1 MIVTNS
7 DNISDKKVAKV
18 ANVFVCELC
27 DYRCSR
33 LYNFNK
39 HLTTEKHRSRHNS
52 DKIVTKSSKKVAK
65 SSQTIFTCECGKTYR
80 YRQGLSFH
88 KKSCQIIESN
98 IDKSNDIYLHDNQ
111 SEINVLDCKSIEQYN
126 IDDQSI
132 ISQLK
137 DIIIKQQIQLDT
149 QQQLCKQQQDQI
161 GELIPRVG
169 DQNTINNTQ
178 NTNYSINVFLNEKC
192 KDAINMT
199 DFVNSIKV
207 SLDQLE
213 YTTSHG
219 LADGLTKTIMDNMNR
234 LSIYERPLHCTD
246 IKRET
251 LYIKDDNK
259 WSKDNSR
266 ERMKLAIKGATNAN
280 YRALKDWQ
288 GVHPDFRKDDRLTEY
303 FTDMIVKL
311 GRCLDGIDDKVL
323 RNICRSTYLNLRKL
337 DFE

>member
-1 MIVTNS
+1 MMTNS

-27 DYRCSR
+27 DYRCSK
-33 LYNFNK
+33 LCNFNK
-39 HLTTEKHRSRHNS
+39 HLTTVKHRYGHNS

-88 KKSCQIIESN
+88 KKSCHFIECI
-98 IDKSNDIYLHDNQ
+98 IDKSTDIYSHDIP
-111 SEINVLDCKSIEQYN
+111 SENIILDCKLIEPYN
-126 IDDQSI
+126 IDDHSI
-132 ISQLK
+132 IAQLK
-137 DIIIKQQIQLDT
+137 DIIINQQTQLDT
-149 QQQLCKQQQDQI
+149 QQQICKQQQQQI
-161 GELIPRVG
+161 GDLIPRIG
-169 DQNTINNTQ
+169 NNTITNNTTQ
-178 NTNYSINVFLNEKC
+178 NTNYSIKVFLDEKC

-207 SLDQLE
+207 SLEQLE
-213 YTTSHG
+213 YTKQHG
-219 LADGLTKTIMDNMNR
+219 LADGLSKTIMENMNR

-251 LYIKDDNK
+251 LYIKDDDK
-259 WSKDNSR
+259 WSKDDSR

-280 YRALKDWQ
+280 YRTVKEWQ
-288 GVHPDFRKDDRLTEY
+288 LRNPNFRKDDRLTDY

-311 GRCLDGIDDKVL
+311 GRSLDYVDNKVL
-323 RNICRSTYLNLRKL
+323 KNLCKSTYLNIRSGDL
-337 DFE
+337 E

>member
-1 MIVTNS
+1 MSKNEPKRAE
-7 DNISDKKVAKV
+7 N
-18 ANVFVCELC
+18 FHCLLC
-27 DYRCSR
+27 DYKTCKYNNFIRHKQTQKHIGNDLAINGNKNEQNEPNTIKCS
-33 LYNFNK
+33 YCNK
-39 HLTTEKHRSRHNS
+39 QY
-52 DKIVTKSSKKVAK
+52 KSYS
-65 SSQTIFTCECGKTYR
+65 
-80 YRQGLSFH
+80 GLWRH
-88 KKSCQIIESN
+88 KKRFPDHFCPSVCVSETTSTDLVLTGLDF
-98 IDKSNDIYLHDNQ
+98 DKMNT
-111 SEINVLDCKSIEQYN
+111 LDK

-178 NTNYSINVFLNEKC
+178 NNKISIKMFLDQHC

-207 SLDQLE
+207 SLEQLE
-213 YTTSHG
+213 YTTEHG
-219 LADGLTKTIMDNMNR
+219 LTDGLTKTIMDNMNR

-251 LYIKDDNK
+251 LYIKDDDK
-259 WSKDNSR
+259 WSKDDSR

-288 GVHPDFRKDDRLTEY
+288 GVHPDFRKNERLTEY
-303 FTDMIVKL
+303 FTDMILKL
-311 GRCLDGIDDKVL
+311 GRSLDGIDDKVL
-323 RNICRSTYLNLRKL
+323 KNLCRSTYIKL
-337 DFE
+337 GSFNID